1 MSHRLWA
8 ANWAPELATH
18 TLLLYYITDRKQF
31 AGSDAEQREQLL
43 AKIAEAARAGV
54 DYIQLREKDL
64 STRELEEL
72 ALAAVDLIRKGA
84 TKTRLLINSRTDV
97 SIALGADGVHLRSH
111 DISPA
116 DVRRIW
122 RSAGLTTQPV
132 VVVSCHSEEEV
143 KSAKAAGADWAVFG
157 PVFGKRNRAGTGISA
172 LHAASANG
180 IPVFALGGVTADNAR
195 SCIEAGAAG
204 IAGIRL
210 FQQGD
215 LPGVLTRFRA

>member
-1 MSHRLWA
+1 M
-8 ANWAPELATH
+8 
-18 TLLLYYITDRKQF
+18 LLYYITDREQF
-31 AGSDAEQREQLL
+31 RGDEAQPREQLL
-43 AKIAEAARAGV
+43 AKLAEAARAGV

-72 ALAAVDLIRKGA
+72 VRAAVGIVRKSG

-97 SIALGADGVHLRSH
+97 AIALGADGVHLRSH

-116 DVRRIW
+116 DVRRTW

-157 PVFGKRNRAGTGISA
+157 PVFGKGNRAGTGISA
-172 LHAASANG
+172 LRAACAHG
-180 IPVFALGGVTADNAR
+180 IPVLALGGVTAVNAR

-204 IAGIRL
+204 VAGIRL

-215 LPGVLTRFRA
+215 LPAAVTRLRGI